1 MQPAVIYL
9 RYFLKNLLGIFE
21 KSWKVFLKNHFR
33 IWVLA
38 SVSYRIIIGSIAFL
52 SIFIVRFSAK
62 FVKRKL
68 TFCVNFLQKLTL
80 CVMFCKRFTVQRQCH
95 LQSKT
100 QLYLNNPDIQ
110 VCRCLFAGRCIF
122 IQAPEL
128 FADTVFYANVSSFC
142 FFLSLQMQFGFQI
155 KCNCI
160 LNLLI
165 LRLEDT
171 FQLQK
176 VSSMLLFLYLRIL
189 STDKL
194 HLQTLKILI
203 ADTFSRNSPKF

>member
-1 MQPAVIYL
+1 MLFQASLLYGF
-9 RYFLKNLLGIFE
+9 RRNLSRE
-21 KSWKVFLKNHFR
+21 KS
-33 IWVLA
+33 
-38 SVSYRIIIGSIAFL
+38 
-52 SIFIVRFSAK
+52 
-62 FVKRKL
+62 
-68 TFCVNFLQKLTL
+68 TFCVNFLRKLTL
-80 CVMFCKRFTVQRQCH
+80 CVMFCKRYTVQRQCH
-95 LQSKT
+95 LRSMN
-100 QLYLNNPDIQ
+100 QLYLNDPDIQ

>member
-80 CVMFCKRFTVQRQCH
+80 CVTFCKRVTAQRQGH
-95 LQSKT
+95 LQSMD
-100 QLYLNNPDIQ
+100 QLYLNNPDI
-110 VCRCLFAGRCIF
+110 
-122 IQAPEL
+122 
-128 FADTVFYANVSSFC
+128 
-142 FFLSLQMQFGFQI
+142 
-155 KCNCI
+155 
-160 LNLLI
+160 
-165 LRLEDT
+165 
-171 FQLQK
+171 
-176 VSSMLLFLYLRIL
+176 
-189 STDKL
+189 
-194 HLQTLKILI
+194 
-203 ADTFSRNSPKF
+203 